1 MTMKPGAEYK
11 LYVSG
16 AGSPTL
22 TFKPAFEAIFLVILL
37 LLKSSS
43 GVGLSLHSHGFVRS

>member
-16 AGSPTL
+16 ALSPRL
-22 TFKPAFEAIFLVILL
+22 TFKPAFEAIFLVIF
-37 LLKSSS
+37 
-43 GVGLSLHSHGFVRS
+43 FVEKQ